1 MRGYGSLLGSAL
13 IASMTVIS
21 LAVLAVA
28 ASQWAAGVRDLAE
41 RAAALSVPPRMM
53 LEPLG
58 QCNATGW
65 LEAVLK
71 VEPVTSGFKPWA
83 VEVYSAEGG
92 KLLYSRLFN
101 ANGTTIVDIP
111 CRGFVELVVIGKNGG
126 VWLYQYELD
135 PSKPCLNGAWI
146 NGQELLHNSTSCLT
160 GLNTTG
166 IVAEQVTQEAVREVL
181 LVQYGPVLQPVWAAG
196 PLLPG
201 ANPFYAAAN
210 GPLPGTYVDPERLRL
225 YTITEWPVHDSREYG
240 ETGYVRARCSHDC
253 PPAEGELYVYR
264 RVLEPLAGGLF
275 RIEHRE
281 AAIHITNSASW
292 RGYKLKAKILA
303 AGLLATDYDIC
314 EFESIYNPCVPVF
327 SSMDWREGYTVP
339 GRAGGAS
346 YTWINWESRGA
357 AGSIYVP
364 FLITRDSQQETI
376 TLLLLPRDPVAAEV
390 HLQCRGFDCP
400 RGIDVVQNM
409 ALPATYVSVK
419 LHLLPPNT
427 YDPGKLVVAR
437 GLANHVDQTW
447 QARVQEALYTA
458 TILRAT
464 RLDHPIVLTLRL
476 GPDLV
481 SRLGPTATA
490 AVAVV
495 EVSYAAG
502 AGQWISRFL
511 YYLGGYLPLGT
522 EFLLYIAHSHTET
535 IKTGKLL
542 APASMKITP
551 CTSTR
556 PVGSILLDNK
566 TYEYSKTLVTR
577 FWGSIYYT
585 TYSISYNETL
595 VLRNPSLVLC
605 QAEAGTQVV
614 IEVKPATVTEEP
626 VELDLTASLV
636 PFPRSIIDEV
646 LDEGAKPLV
655 LA

>member
-21 LAVLAVA
+21 LAVLAAA

-41 RAAALSVPPRMM
+41 RAAAFSVPPRMM

-83 VEVYSAEGG
+83 VEIYNAGER
-92 KLLYSRLFN
+92 KLLYSRFFDVN
-101 ANGTTIVDIP
+101 NTAVVDIP
-111 CRGFVELVVIGKNGG
+111 CSGFVELVVIGKNGG

-135 PSKPCLNGAWI
+135 PSKPCLNGARV
-146 NGQELLHNSTSCLT
+146 NGQELLQNSTSCLT
-160 GLNTTG
+160 SLNTTG
-166 IVAEQVTQEAVREVL
+166 IVTEQVTQEAVREVL

-210 GPLPGTYVDPERLRL
+210 GPLPGAYVDPERLRL
-225 YTITEWPVHDSREYG
+225 YTITEWPVRDSREYG
-240 ETGYVRARCSHDC
+240 ETGYVRARCSYGC
-253 PPAEGELYVYR
+253 PPAESELYVYR

-281 AAIHITNSASW
+281 AAIHVANSASW
-292 RGYKLKAKILA
+292 VGYKLKAKILA
-303 AGLLATDYDIC
+303 AGLLATDYDKC
-314 EFESIYNPCVPVF
+314 VFKSIYSPCVPVF

-339 GRAGGAS
+339 GRVGGNG
-346 YTWINWESRGA
+346 YTWASWESLGA
-357 AGSIYVP
+357 AGSIYIP

-376 TLLLLPRDPVAAEV
+376 TLLLLPRDPVTAKV

-419 LHLLPPNT
+419 LHLLPPNA

-437 GLANHVDQTW
+437 GLASRVDQTW
-447 QARVQEALYTA
+447 QARAQEALYTT

-476 GPDLV
+476 SPGLV
-481 SRLGPTATA
+481 KRLGPTATA

-495 EVSYAAG
+495 EVSYAAK
-502 AGQWISRFL
+502 AGRWISKFL

-535 IKTGKLL
+535 VKADELL
-542 APASMKITP
+542 TPASMTITP
-551 CTSTR
+551 CKSTR
-556 PVGSILLDNK
+556 PVGSILLDHK
-566 TYEYSKTLVTR
+566 TFGYSKTLVTR
-577 FWGSIYYT
+577 FWSSTYYT

-605 QAEAGTQVV
+605 QVEPGTQVIV
-614 IEVKPATVTEEP
+614 EVNPTTVSGEHI
-626 VELDLTASLV
+626 ELDLTASPV
-636 PFPRSIIDEV
+636 PFPRSIINEV
-646 LDEGAKPLV
+646 LEEGAKPLI
-655 LA
+655 LT